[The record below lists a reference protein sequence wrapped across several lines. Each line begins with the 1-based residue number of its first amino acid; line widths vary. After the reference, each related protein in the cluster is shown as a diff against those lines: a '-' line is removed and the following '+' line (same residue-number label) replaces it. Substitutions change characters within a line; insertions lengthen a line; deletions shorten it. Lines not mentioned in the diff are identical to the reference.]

1 MSMNVA
7 VWESRERLASVML
20 VVATARPL
28 LAVRRLWLRLRTRLL
43 LLRLR
48 LRTRFWAW
56 LRLLRMEL
64 GTRLLLSLRLRTWFW
79 TRLHLLRMEL
89 RARLLSLRLRTRL
102 GARLHLLRMELRTR
116 LLLRLHL
123 LRIEC
128 GTRLL
133 LRLRLTLRLSPR
145 LCLLLTKLLPR
156 RLLPPRL
163 RAHFATSLRLNPL
176 TRLLLN
182 LLRPPERLRAL
193 VPLRWLPIL
202 PQPLTLTLPDPRL
215 LSHGRILHRTR
226 HTALPPRGIH
236 VTATLLS
243 DAARWPLRSL
253 NTALRILLRLLT
265 HRHMRLSPD
274 RLLTTIGSSLPPR
287 VL

>member
-1 MSMNVA
+1 
-7 VWESRERLASVML
+7 ML
-20 VVATARPL
+20 VVATARTL
-28 LAVRRLWLRLRTRLL
+28 LAVRRLWLRLGTRLL

-89 RARLLSLRLRTRL
+89 GTRLLLRLRLRARF

-156 RLLPPRL
+156 RLLTPRL

-182 LLRPPERLRAL
+182 LLRPSERLRAF
-193 VPLRWLPIL
+193 VALRRLRIL

-215 LSHGRILHRTR
+215 LSQGRILHRTR

-236 VTATLLS
+236 VTASLLG
-243 DAARWPLRSL
+243 APHPWHLRSL
-253 NTALRILLRLLT
+253 TSALQTLLRLLS
-265 HRHMRLSPD
+265 HRHMRLSPG

>member
-1 MSMNVA
+1 MSMNAA
-7 VWESRERLASVML
+7 VWESRERSASVML
-20 VVATARPL
+20 VVATARTL
-28 LAVRRLWLRLRTRLL
+28 LAVRRLWLRLGARLL
-43 LLRLR
+43 LL
-48 LRTRFWAW
+48 W
-56 LRLLRMEL
+56 
-64 GTRLLLSLRLRTWFW
+64 
-79 TRLHLLRMEL
+79 MEL
-89 RARLLSLRLRTRL
+89 RARLLLRLRLRTRL

-182 LLRPPERLRAL
+182 LLRPPKRLPAFVALRRLR
-193 VPLRWLPIL
+193 IL

-215 LSHGRILHRTR
+215 LSQGRILHRTR

-253 NTALRILLRLLT
+253 NTALRTLLRLLT

>member
-1 MSMNVA
+1 MSMNAA
-7 VWESRERLASVML
+7 VWESRERSASVML
-20 VVATARPL
+20 VVATARTL
-28 LAVRRLWLRLRTRLL
+28 LAVWRLWLRLRTRL

-64 GTRLLLSLRLRTWFW
+64 WTRLLLRLRLRAWFW
-79 TRLHLLRMEL
+79 TRLDLLWMGL

-102 GARLHLLRMELRTR
+102 GVRLHLLRMELRTR

-156 RLLPPRL
+156 RLLTPRL

-182 LLRPPERLRAL
+182 LLRPSERLRAF
-193 VPLRWLPIL
+193 VALRRLRIL

-215 LSHGRILHRTR
+215 LSQGRILHRTR

-236 VTATLLS
+236 VTASLLG
-243 DAARWPLRSL
+243 APHPWHLRSL
-253 NTALRILLRLLT
+253 TSALQTLLRLLS
-265 HRHMRLSPD
+265 HRHMRLSPG